1 MIEVLECEIKEMKSE
16 IDARSIE
23 DINDKTWETL
33 QEVQILHS
41 IVLIILF
48 RHKNDNLHT
57 LKILMMRGIV
67 PDQLLL
73 FVHFPKVPKMGLN
86 G

>member
-33 QEVQILHS
+33 QEIQILHS

-48 RHKNDNLHT
+48 RHKNDNAHT
-57 LKILMMRGIV
+57 LKKIFNDKGDSIRSIITLCT
-67 PDQLLL
+67 
-73 FVHFPKVPKMGLN
+73 FS
-86 G
+86 

>member
-33 QEVQILHS
+33 QEIQILHS

-48 RHKNDNLHT
+48 RHKNDNAHT
-57 LKILMMRGIV
+57 LKKIFNDKGDSIRSIINYFLQKRN
-67 PDQLLL
+67 
-73 FVHFPKVPKMGLN
+73 HFKQ
-86 G
+86 